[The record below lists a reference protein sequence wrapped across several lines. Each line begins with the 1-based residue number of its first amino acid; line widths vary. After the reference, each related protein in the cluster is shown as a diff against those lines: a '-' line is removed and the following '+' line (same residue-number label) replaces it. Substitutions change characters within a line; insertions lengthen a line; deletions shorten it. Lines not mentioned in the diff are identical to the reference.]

1 MDIIKTVGHA
11 DAEGKYPD
19 KTFLY
24 YLNTEYSEVAEITKG
39 YAETTQTSFT
49 DILDQNSIEVMDS
62 LDKAKNTLDKLEKPF
77 DEINNQIG
85 DKIVDY
91 AELIDQKGKLVVQ
104 LVFGVLM
111 AINVGLAILLIL
123 IGLFSMKACN
133 NCCCCRCLCK
143 SALHILWNILAILMI
158 LTFLVGSILALVGR
172 IGGDAMSL
180 VSYIMSK
187 ENFEN
192 EQNPLLLGEMG
203 DAKRYLKTCLH
214 GNGSLESEF
223 DLGSSLN
230 SIEDIDDVLSGIDSA
245 RTRFNNIIQNLPAIK
260 TFKKSIE
267 NRTEFLTDEFGLLYV
282 SNPETNP
289 INLKLTLS
297 KFNTKVRSKLSNDKE
312 TWGIGQDR
320 EKSKICESSSNDD
333 SGLTSGDI
341 HKFHISNCKPVYR
354 DWIADIA
361 DTTDS
366 IDSQIK
372 DYAIIISKIVDLVS
386 ELSKG
391 NFNTN
396 LNDLEL
402 KYSEYME
409 SYIHML
415 DFLELTIGS
424 LIGELRNTV
433 GNGSLFSFV
442 NGKFIGTNIEII
454 LKYLKYSLGKDLYTV
469 GLCLIIVG
477 CSLILSISSTI
488 LLNVIINISLE
499 TQKKVEQMA
508 PYKINNPGQ
517 GITPVY

>member
-1 MDIIKTVGHA
+1 
-11 DAEGKYPD
+11 
-19 KTFLY
+19 
-24 YLNTEYSEVAEITKG
+24 
-39 YAETTQTSFT
+39 
-49 DILDQNSIEVMDS
+49 
-62 LDKAKNTLDKLEKPF
+62 
-77 DEINNQIG
+77 
-85 DKIVDY
+85 
-91 AELIDQKGKLVVQ
+91 
-104 LVFGVLM
+104 
-111 AINVGLAILLIL
+111 
-123 IGLFSMKACN
+123 
-133 NCCCCRCLCK
+133 
-143 SALHILWNILAILMI
+143 MI
-158 LTFLVGSILALVGR
+158 LTFLVGSILALIGR
-172 IGGDAMSL
+172 IGEDAMSL

-223 DLGSSLN
+223 DLGDSLQ
-230 SIEDIDDVLSGIDSA
+230 SIEDIDNVLLGIDST

-282 SNPETNP
+282 SNPEINP

-297 KFNTKVRSKLSNDKE
+297 KFNTKVSSRPPYDKE

-320 EKSKICESSSNDD
+320 ETSKICESSTNDD
-333 SGLTSGDI
+333 SLTSGDI
-341 HKFHISNCKPVYR
+341 HNFHISNCKPVNR
-354 DWIADIA
+354 DWIAAINDA
-361 DTTDS
+361 TDPL
-366 IDSQIK
+366 DSQIK

-386 ELSKG
+386 QLTMG
-391 NFNTN
+391 NFNAY
-396 LNDLEL
+396 LSDLETE
-402 KYSEYME
+402 YSEYME

-415 DFLELTIGS
+415 DFLESTIGS

-433 GNGSLFSFV
+433 GDGSLFSFV

-499 TQKKVEQMA
+499 TQKKVEQI
-508 PYKINNPGQ
+508 PTYKINNPGQ